1 MMKKGRLNALRKS
14 IQRAIKK
21 KHYRIAS
28 LLLERYKSNGGKI
41 KTKEISNG

>member
-1 MMKKGRLNALRKS
+1 MMKKGRLSALRRS

-21 KHYRIAS
+21 KHYPRVS

-41 KTKEISNG
+41 KEK